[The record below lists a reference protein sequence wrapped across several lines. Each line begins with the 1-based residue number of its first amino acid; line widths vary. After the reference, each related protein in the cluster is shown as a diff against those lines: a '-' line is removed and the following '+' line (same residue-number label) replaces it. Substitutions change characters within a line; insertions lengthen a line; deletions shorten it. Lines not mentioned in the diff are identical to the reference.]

1 MKIEQSRSSMNVDN
15 SEIKSRYPLKSL
27 VWPGAILASVAHSIF
42 LTRAPL
48 MAHAQSW
55 DGRNYNVQDSEG
67 SRGTIAFGEENNVF
81 VAVFY
86 FEPSKRNPLHSRT
99 VDQKIIND
107 LLPTVPSSLK
117 PLLDEALQ
125 YVLQD
130 CGEDVCPVITASFW
144 SDPESIYISANEPWS
159 EVIKNGAVL
168 VQNQICGLDRGIEAW
183 TSEFELSASET
194 ALVQEIAK
202 KRIQAQNGLIKLSPA
217 WTTQILS
224 GAEDAEG
231 VEACRVALA
240 EIGVVLADEDE
251 NTEPK

>member
-1 MKIEQSRSSMNVDN
+1 MNANN
-15 SEIKSRYPLKSL
+15 SEIKSSYPLKSL

-55 DGRNYNVQDSEG
+55 DSRNYNIQNSEG
-67 SRGTIAFGEENNVF
+67 SRGTIAFGEDSNVF

-86 FEPSKRNPLHSRT
+86 FEFSKRNPLNSHT
-99 VDQKIIND
+99 VNKKLIND
-107 LLPTVPSSLK
+107 LLPRVPNQLK

-130 CGEDVCPVITASFW
+130 CGGDVCPVITASFW
-144 SDPESIYISANEPWS
+144 SDPESIYISSNEPWS

-168 VQNQICGLDRGIEAW
+168 VQNQICDLDSGMEAW
-183 TSEFELSASET
+183 MSEFELSASET
-194 ALVQEIAK
+194 ALVKEITK
-202 KRIQAQNGLIKLSPA
+202 KRIQAPNGPLKLNSA
-217 WTTQILS
+217 WTTQIFAD
-224 GAEDAEG
+224 AEDSEG

-240 EIGVVLADEDE
+240 EIEVILANEDA
-251 NTEPK
+251 NTEQKTEGL